1 MSEIVIII
9 IGAVT
14 LVGGVIL
21 YAVISTATGLEEDEN
36 QNYIPDWIE
45 KKFPSIFKSSK
56 LEDYQL
62 DLNTV
67 WVKPIILLIPILIP
81 HLTVF

>member
-1 MSEIVIII
+1 MSEIVVII

-14 LVGGVIL
+14 RVGGVIL

-56 LEDYQL
+56 DL
-62 DLNTV
+62 D
-67 WVKPIILLIPILIP
+67 
-81 HLTVF
+81 

>member
-56 LEDYQL
+56 DLE
-62 DLNTV
+62 
-67 WVKPIILLIPILIP
+67 
-81 HLTVF
+81 

>member
-21 YAVISTATGLEEDEN
+21 YAVISTATGLEKDEN

-56 LEDYQL
+56 DLE
-62 DLNTV
+62 
-67 WVKPIILLIPILIP
+67 
-81 HLTVF
+81 

>member
-1 MSEIVIII
+1 MSDIVIVM
-9 IGAVT
+9 IGAFV

-45 KKFPSIFKSSK
+45 RKFPSIIIGSK
-56 LEDYQL
+56 DL
-62 DLNTV
+62 D
-67 WVKPIILLIPILIP
+67 
-81 HLTVF
+81 

>member
-1 MSEIVIII
+1 MSEIIIII
-9 IGAVT
+9 IGAVV

-45 KKFPSIFKSSK
+45 RKFPSMFKSSK
-56 LEDYQL
+56 DL
-62 DLNTV
+62 D
-67 WVKPIILLIPILIP
+67 
-81 HLTVF
+81 